1 MTKHRHRHDIRK
13 GRDALAC
20 GSAEG
25 FGPMLNARHPR
36 KFKLEPLDKRPPPVL
51 QALRAAKRPR
61 ADPKQYADHGPGA
74 GRENP

>member
-1 MTKHRHRHDIRK
+1 MTKPRHRHDIRK

-36 KFKLEPLDKRPPPVL
+36 KFKLEPLDKK
-51 QALRAAKRPR
+51 AAPSAASTESGKKTPR
-61 ADPKQYADHGPGA
+61 
-74 GRENP
+74 RS